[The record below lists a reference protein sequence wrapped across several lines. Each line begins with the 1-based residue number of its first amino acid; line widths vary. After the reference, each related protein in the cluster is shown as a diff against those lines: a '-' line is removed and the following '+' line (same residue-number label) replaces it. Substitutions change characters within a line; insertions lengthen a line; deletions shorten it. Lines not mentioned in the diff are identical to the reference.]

1 MTTYFFSK
9 GQRCIKVLAA
19 SSNMH
24 IESRFWLWSSSLC
37 RATWRVDVLFFQMFM
52 SWHLLAD
59 NLLNDA
65 AVCVGINSES
75 ISWSGWANFSCAGS
89 LAFDVFT
96 LLIYVRVKYDR
107 PCLSIS
113 VQVLWAELCFL
124 FFFNV
129 DFSMW
134 CWHCFE
140 VFFLLAPCKP
150 DLKQRLLSCAQ
161 PTHKNDFFSCHICM
175 RNSTWRLSHIKSILS
190 LTFSLYIIHSKN

>member
-1 MTTYFFSK
+1 
-9 GQRCIKVLAA
+9 
-19 SSNMH
+19 MH
-24 IESRFWLWSSSLC
+24 IESGFWLWSSSLC

-75 ISWSGWANFSCAGS
+75 ISWSGWAHFPCAGS

-113 VQVLWAELCFL
+113 VQVLWAELSFL
-124 FFFNV
+124 FFLMLISPCGV
-129 DFSMW
+129 GIVLRCFSYW
-134 CWHCFE
+134 LLVNQISNRGSCLAHSPLIKIIS
-140 VFFLLAPCKP
+140 FLAIFAWETQHDVCLTSN
-150 DLKQRLLSCAQ
+150 LFSILLSPC
-161 PTHKNDFFSCHICM
+161 TSFIL
-175 RNSTWRLSHIKSILS
+175 RIK
-190 LTFSLYIIHSKN
+190 